1 MAKSP
6 VRCPFNGRLC
16 IECTLYRGRH
26 YYLCNCEHYRGYI
39 KPVSKANAETKIDSV
54 DFNKIKGLLDAW
66 STTSNTADENELKI
80 KLKLFDVENSKEII
94 YDLKDA
100 KTWNWDDPT
109 IMRVIA
115 GTHVNSWAK
124 LLEIAR
130 YQAEKGTTELVIREA
145 PRFMLLAGG

>member
-1 MAKSP
+1 MAKLP

-39 KPVSKANAETKIDSV
+39 KPNNKVKSDIQHETV
-54 DFNKIKGLLDAW
+54 DFTKIKGLLDPW

-80 KLKLFDVENSKEII
+80 KLRLFDVENSKEAI

-100 KTWNWDDPT
+100 KTWTWDDST
-109 IMRVIA
+109 IMRIIA
-115 GTHVNSWAK
+115 GTHVNSWEK

-130 YQAEKGTTELVIREA
+130 YSEERGLRELAIREA

>member
-6 VRCPFNGRLC
+6 VRCPFNGKLC

-39 KPVSKANAETKIDSV
+39 KPNNKVNTDIQPESL
-54 DFNKIKGLLDAW
+54 DFNKIKGLLDPW

-80 KLKLFDVENSKEII
+80 KLKLFDVENSKETI

-100 KTWNWDDPT
+100 KMWTWDDPS

-115 GTHVNSWAK
+115 GTHINSWEK

-130 YQAEKGTTELVIREA
+130 YSEEKGLRELIIREA

>member
-1 MAKSP
+1 
-6 VRCPFNGRLC
+6 L
-16 IECTLYRGRH
+16 
-26 YYLCNCEHYRGYI
+26 
-39 KPVSKANAETKIDSV
+39 
-54 DFNKIKGLLDAW
+54 DFNKIKGLLDPW

-80 KLKLFDVENSKEII
+80 KLKLFDVENSKETI

-100 KTWNWDDPT
+100 KMWTWDDPS

-115 GTHVNSWAK
+115 GTHINSWEK

-130 YQAEKGTTELVIREA
+130 YSEEKGLRELIIREA

>member
-6 VRCPFNGRLC
+6 VRCPFNGKLC

-39 KPVSKANAETKIDSV
+39 KPNNKVNTDVQRESL
-54 DFNKIKGLLDAW
+54 DFNKIKGLLDPW
-66 STTSNTADENELKI
+66 STTSNTADENELEI
-80 KLKLFDVENSKEII
+80 KLKLFDVENSKETI

-100 KTWNWDDPT
+100 KMWTWDDPS

-115 GTHVNSWAK
+115 GTHINSWEK

-130 YQAEKGTTELVIREA
+130 YSEEKGLRELIIREA

>member
-1 MAKSP
+1 MAKLP

-26 YYLCNCEHYRGYI
+26 YYLCNCENYRGYI
-39 KPVSKANAETKIDSV
+39 KPNNKINKEIQHETV
-54 DFNKIKGLLDAW
+54 DFEKIKDLLDPW

-80 KLKLFDVENSKEII
+80 KLRLFDVENSKEAIP
-94 YDLKDA
+94 DLKDA
-100 KTWNWDDPT
+100 KKWTWDDPT
-109 IMRVIA
+109 IMRIIA
-115 GTHVNSWAK
+115 GTHVNSWEK

-130 YQAEKGTTELVIREA
+130 YQAEKGAAELGIREA

>member
-1 MAKSP
+1 MAKLP

-39 KPVSKANAETKIDSV
+39 KPSNKVNTDIQCETV
-54 DFNKIKGLLDAW
+54 DFKKIKGLLDPW

-80 KLKLFDVENSKEII
+80 KLRLFDVENSKEAI

-100 KTWNWDDPT
+100 KTWTWDDPT

-115 GTHVNSWAK
+115 RTHVNSWEK

-130 YQAEKGTTELVIREA
+130 YSEEKGLGELAIREA

>member
-6 VRCPFNGRLC
+6 VRCPFNGKLC

-39 KPVSKANAETKIDSV
+39 KPNNKVNTDIQPESL
-54 DFNKIKGLLDAW
+54 DFNKIKGLLDPW
-66 STTSNTADENELKI
+66 STTSNTADENELEI
-80 KLKLFDVENSKEII
+80 KLKLFDVENSKETI

-100 KTWNWDDPT
+100 KMWTWDDPS

-115 GTHVNSWAK
+115 GTHINSWEK

-130 YQAEKGTTELVIREA
+130 YSEEKGLRELIIREA